1 MGESMELS
9 YLYYFKVIAETE
21 NMSRAARELHVSQ
34 PALSKAVSKLE
45 SSLGVALFQRKK
57 GRISL
62 SPIGRDY
69 YEHINRAFNCIDDGQ
84 KVIDEY
90 RRRDNESVV
99 IGSPVG
105 DLLSSFIMDYMDGE
119 GHEDIRITQFLY
131 DPEILKEKLL
141 DGSLDFALT
150 PIPLANRDLEQ
161 TKLMDEEIFLMVN
174 HEHRLAGRSTVKMAE
189 LKNEKFLVNEASFDL
204 QIVTDHCL
212 LGGFEPKVVLCSNET
227 SIIFEALA
235 QNRGVSLVP
244 ANVVYTRLQRRNSG
258 PAPGAPGAPVAPAA
272 PASVGPG
279 GPIRAIRIEDV
290 DVSRFISV
298 AKRKD
303 RMLSDN
309 AKVLYRHAVKY
320 YTDLGHKCSE
330 YFDQMFPAVE
340 ATGRKSLYIK
350 DGLEVEPI
358 EPDKY
363 GRIKNNRARG

>member
-1 MGESMELS
+1 MELS

-45 SSLGVALFQRKK
+45 NSLGVPLFQRKK

-84 KVIDEY
+84 KVINEY

-99 IGSPVG
+99 IASPVG
-105 DLLSSFIMDYMDGE
+105 DLLSSFIMDYMDDE
-119 GHEDIRITQFLY
+119 SHEDIRITQFLY

-150 PIPLANRDLEQ
+150 PIPMADRDLEQ
-161 TKLMDEEIFLMVN
+161 TKLMDEEIFLVVSQ
-174 HEHRLAGRSTVKMAE
+174 EHRLASRSTVKMSE
-189 LKNEKFLVNEASFDL
+189 LKDEKFLVNEASFDL

-212 LGGFEPKVVLCSNET
+212 LGGFEPNVVLCSNET
-227 SIIFEALA
+227 GMIIEALA

-244 ANVVYTRLQRRNSG
+244 ANVVYSRLRRRNG
-258 PAPGAPGAPVAPAA
+258 PPGVQG
-272 PASVGPG
+272 GPG
-279 GPIRAIRIEDV
+279 GPVRAIRIEDV

-320 YTDLGHKCSE
+320 FTELGRKCSE
-330 YFDQMFPAVE
+330 YFDQLFPMVDPA
-340 ATGRKSLYIK
+340 GRRSLYIK
-350 DGLEVEPI
+350 DGLEMEPL

-363 GRIKNNRARG
+363 GRIKNNRAR